1 MQSLCAV
8 CETIR
13 SGGDP
18 HDAHHR
24 SQRGHSIVTTYSSP
38 VISHSVDC
46 RHNMRDLH
54 LGRAVGCS
62 KGNQQ
67 GVLAA
72 FILTLIHGTKWDGKL
87 RPYINGMADDWNAA
101 AETVMD
107 EIDSLREGER
117 DYGYRHLQG
126 IRT

>member
-72 FILTLIHGTKWDGKL
+72 FILTLIHA
-87 RPYINGMADDWNAA
+87 PNGMGNCVHTLMGWQ
-101 AETVMD
+101 TTGTPR
-107 EIDSLREGER
+107 LKP
-117 DYGYRHLQG
+117 
-126 IRT
+126 